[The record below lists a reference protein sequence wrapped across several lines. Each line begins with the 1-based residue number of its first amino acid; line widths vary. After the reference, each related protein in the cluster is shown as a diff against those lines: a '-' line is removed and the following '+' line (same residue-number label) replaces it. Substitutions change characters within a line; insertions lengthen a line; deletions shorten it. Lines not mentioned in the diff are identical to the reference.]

1 MAGSKSAVRMTE
13 GSISRALIKFSVPI
27 LLGNIFQQLYNTAD
41 ALIVGNLVGDTALA
55 AVSSVGSI
63 IWLLI
68 GVFNGF
74 AQGSGVIIAR
84 YFGAKDDEGLKKA
97 VHTHVILCFV
107 GGVLLAVIGVLMSP
121 VIISLMNTPETVI
134 HQSEI
139 YLKIFFA
146 GGVGLTLYNGCTGLM
161 QAVGDSRHPL
171 YYLIFSSCFN
181 VVLDIVLIRNFGMG
195 VDGAALATIISQFI
209 SAILCLARLFRVNEV
224 YRLELKSLRVDKAI
238 LKQIFSFGVPAAIQ
252 NGITS
257 FANTMIQANINAFGD
272 MAMAGVGAMTKI
284 EGFLTQPIVS
294 LGMAL
299 STFTSQNL
307 GARELERAKK
317 GAKYGVLAD
326 MGIAFVLG
334 IIFRIF
340 GRQLIGMFTHAPEA
354 VEFGLRR
361 VAICGF
367 FYFALAAT
375 HALAGV
381 MRGAGKPMVTM
392 VAFVGCWCV
401 LRVIILQTLV
411 PVCNSIDLVF
421 AVFPITWC
429 ASTIYLGAYFFSG
442 KWLRVR
448 DIDA

>member
-1 MAGSKSAVRMTE
+1 MTE
-13 GSISRALIKFSVPI
+13 GSIAKALFRFSVPI

-41 ALIVGNLVGDTALA
+41 AFIVGNLVGDTALA

-84 YFGAKDDEGLKKA
+84 YFGAKDDVMLKKA
-97 VHTHVILCFV
+97 VHTHVILCIV
-107 GGVLLAVIGVLMSP
+107 GGILLAIFGVLLSP
-121 VIISLMNTPETVI
+121 LIISLMNTPETVV
-134 HQSEI
+134 HQSEL

-146 GGVGLTLYNGCTGLM
+146 GGVGLTVYNGCTGLM

-171 YYLIFSSCFN
+171 YYLIFSSCLN
-181 VVLDIVLIRNFGMG
+181 VVLDIVFIKFFGMG
-195 VDGAALATIISQFI
+195 VDGAALATIIAQFI
-209 SAILCLARLFRVNEV
+209 SAILCVARLFRVNEV
-224 YRLELKSLRVDKAI
+224 YRLEISSFKADRSVLR
-238 LKQIFSFGVPAAIQ
+238 QIFSYGVPAAIQ

-257 FANTMIQANINAFGD
+257 FANTMIQANINSFGD

-307 GARELERAKK
+307 GAKEYERAKK
-317 GAKYGVLAD
+317 GAKYGVLTD

-340 GRQLIGMFTHAPEA
+340 AAPLIGTFTHAPEA
-354 VEFGLRR
+354 IAYGVRR
-361 VAICGF
+361 VAVCGF

-381 MRGAGKPMVTM
+381 MRGAGKPMITM
-392 VAFVGCWCV
+392 IAFVGCWCV
-401 LRVIILQTLV
+401 LRVIILKTLV
-411 PVCNSIDLVF
+411 PICNSIDLVF
-421 AVFPITWC
+421 AVFPITWM
-429 ASTIYLGAYFFSG
+429 ASTIFLAGYTIFG
-442 KWLRVR
+442 KWASPKEDVPSK
-448 DIDA
+448 